1 MPLLNRFRNEI
12 ASGESDRF
20 PSRWFALI
28 IIGFSVLVIYSNIY
42 SSPFIYDDVTH
53 IVENK
58 TIKNLSN
65 YFFPSKFLEPRA
77 ILDFTFALNYRFGK
91 LNVFG
96 YHLVNILIHILNGF
110 LVYFLVF
117 AILKQRPELSDLSVA
132 SISES
137 PDFSIRTIS
146 LFSAL
151 IFVVHPIQT
160 QAVTYTVQ
168 RYASMAAMF
177 YMASILF
184 YFKARVI
191 AQSSKPKAQN
201 SAFYFLS
208 ILCGGLAFLSKQ
220 NTASLP
226 LAILLVEYLFID
238 RTWRKWKKKLPW
250 FALAFTCWLL
260 FVLFISGLFSGEFG
274 NRNFIENVSDFTKET
289 VSVGRWRYLCTQ
301 FNVLVIYVRLLF
313 IPVRQNL
320 DYMYPFKTGFFDGLT
335 PLAFMFLIVIAGL
348 GIWSI
353 KRRPV
358 ITFSIFYFFITLSIE
373 SSIIPIRDAL
383 FEHRLYLP
391 MLGFGLFV
399 SYHLFYYLSNK
410 RLFTLVLLFLIIVA
424 LGTATYQRNITWQD
438 EKTLWS
444 DVVLKSPHNCR
455 AHNNLGFVLHKEGR
469 TKEAI
474 EHYLEALRTKPD
486 YEKALNNMGVALN
499 KQGRADE
506 AIEHYLE
513 ALRINPYDEN
523 AHNNLGCALEEQGRI
538 DQAIEHYLEAL
549 RIKPDFEKAHNN
561 LGFALYKQGRT
572 EEAIE
577 HQLKAFQIN
586 PDNVKGYINLGNEL
600 AEQNRTNEAIKLYV
614 EILRIRPD
622 FVDARNNLGI
632 VLFMK
637 GDIEGAIA
645 CFREALRIKPDYVNA
660 KNNLKRALM
669 SHKQA
674 LESKPL

>member
-1 MPLLNRFRNEI
+1 MGSINNSKIFL
-12 ASGESDRF
+12 SDRF
-20 PSRWFALI
+20 SSRWFALI

-42 SSPFIYDDVTH
+42 SSPFIYDDVPH

-58 TIKNLSN
+58 TIRNLSE
-65 YFFPSKFLEPRA
+65 YFFLSKFLEPRA
-77 ILDFTFALNYRFGK
+77 IVDFTFALNYRFGK

-117 AILKQRPELSDLSVA
+117 AILKQRPEFSDLSVA

-160 QAVTYTVQ
+160 QAVTYIVQ
-168 RYASMAAMF
+168 RYASISAMF

-191 AQSSKPKAQN
+191 AQSSKPKAQI

-220 NTASLP
+220 HTASLP
-226 LAILLVEYLFID
+226 LAILLMEYLFID

-274 NRNFIENVSDFTKET
+274 NRNFIENISDFTKET

-320 DYMYPFKTGFFDGLT
+320 DYMYSFKTGFFDGLT

-391 MLGFGLFV
+391 VLGFGLFV
-399 SYHLFYYLSNK
+399 SYQLFYYLSDK
-410 RLFTLVLLFLIIVA
+410 RLFTIALFFLIIVVF
-424 LGTATYQRNITWQD
+424 GTSTYQRNITWQN
-438 EKTLWS
+438 EITLWS

-455 AHNNLGFVLHKEGR
+455 AHNNLGVALQKEGR
-469 TKEAI
+469 IDEAI
-474 EHYLEALRTKPD
+474 DHHLEALRLKPD
-486 YEKALNNMGVALN
+486 SAEACYNLGVDLD
-499 KQGRADE
+499 KQGRIDE

-513 ALRINPYDEN
+513 ALRRKPDY
-523 AHNNLGCALEEQGRI
+523 AGAYNNLGVDLAKQDRIDEAVGYYLEALRIQPDYADVHYNLGNIQTRQGRI
-538 DQAIEHYLEAL
+538 DEAIVHYLEAL
-549 RIKPDFEKAHNN
+549 RINSGFEKAHNN
-561 LGFALYKQGRT
+561 LGIALIIKGNI
-572 EEAIE
+572 EEAI
-577 HQLKAFQIN
+577 HHFQE
-586 PDNVKGYINLGNEL
+586 V
-600 AEQNRTNEAIKLYV
+600 
-614 EILRIRPD
+614 
-622 FVDARNNLGI
+622 
-632 VLFMK
+632 
-637 GDIEGAIA
+637 
-645 CFREALRIKPDYVNA
+645 LRIKPDDIPA
-660 KNNLKRALM
+660 RNNLKRALM